1 MGYSFSMNLKPCGST
16 KTSASVSM
24 ALIGDPCITAGDPRN
39 ISASTLKARRPWV
52 DESGRE
58 KMHDD
63 NDQRIHHHVQLP
75 GGREIEVVY
84 LEGNRE
90 REHERDEGALQ
101 TPPSPRAGNDAPI
114 GRASWSGNSP
124 TSPPGEALH
133 VCPRC
138 AGELVNPLEWDEDSP
153 GRWHILM
160 RCPDCDLVRD
170 GVFGQALVE
179 RLDEELDRA
188 TGALLSDL
196 KRLTHANMVEEIEVF
211 SRALQLDLIGPSDFS

>member
-1 MGYSFSMNLKPCGST
+1 
-16 KTSASVSM
+16 
-24 ALIGDPCITAGDPRN
+24 
-39 ISASTLKARRPWV
+39 
-52 DESGRE
+52 
-58 KMHDD
+58 MHDD
-63 NDQRIHHHVQLP
+63 NDHRIHHHVQLP
-75 GGREIEVVY
+75 GGRQIEVVY
-84 LEGNRE
+84 LDSNR
-90 REHERDEGALQ
+90 ERDEGALQ
-101 TPPSPRAGNDAPI
+101 TPPATAAGGGDSPVAQAP
-114 GRASWSGNSP
+114 WS
-124 TSPPGEALH
+124 TSSRTSVPGEALH

-138 AGELVNPLEWDEDSP
+138 AGELVSPLEWGEESP

-211 SRALQLDLIGPSDFS
+211 SRALQLDLIGPSDF